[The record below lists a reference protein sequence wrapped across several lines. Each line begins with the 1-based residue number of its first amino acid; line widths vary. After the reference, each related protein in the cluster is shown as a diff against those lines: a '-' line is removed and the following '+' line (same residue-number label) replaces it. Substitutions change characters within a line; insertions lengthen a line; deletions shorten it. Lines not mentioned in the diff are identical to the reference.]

1 VEIMGEINEKHGGGG
16 GGKIQDTGT
25 CYLPKFARV
34 IGDERTCV

>member
-1 VEIMGEINEKHGGGG
+1 VGGEGGEDKEKKGGG
-16 GGKIQDTGT
+16 GGKIQDAGT